1 MNTIAISR
9 LVGSEAGEIAKRLAE
24 SLGYDLVDK
33 AVLQGT
39 LQQYGLT
46 RFGELYTSPP
56 NLWDLANSKN
66 LEIVSMLNDTMQALA
81 HRGRTVI
88 LARGGYMAL
97 NQYSDVLKVRL
108 HAPFPVRVDRVMARE
123 GFVERSEAEQRVL
136 ADDKAR
142 IKFVERFYGKKWHDE
157 SHFDLVLNTDI
168 IPLETIQ
175 TWMTEAVR
183 VLESKKPRADSKV
196 AQQCKVDP
204 LLLSAID
211 QALERRI
218 SSW

>member
-9 LVGSEAGEIAKRLAE
+9 LVGSDAGAIAKQLAV

-56 NLWDLANSKN
+56 NLWDLANTKN
-66 LEIVSMLNDTMQALA
+66 LEIVSMLNDTMRALA
-81 HRGRTVI
+81 HRGRTVV
-88 LARGGYMAL
+88 LARGGYVAL
-97 NQYSDVLKVRL
+97 NKYADVLHVRL
-108 HAPFPVRVDRVMARE
+108 HAPFDVRVDRVMARE
-123 GFVERSEAEQRVL
+123 NIAKREDAKAKVA

-142 IKFVERFYGKKWHDE
+142 IKFVERFYRCKWHDE
-157 SHFDLVLNTDI
+157 SELDLVLNTDI
-168 IPLETIQ
+168 IPKPTAESWI
-175 TWMTEAVR
+175 TEALRLQEAKDVR
-183 VLESKKPRADSKV
+183 PDVQL
-196 AQQCKVDP
+196 AQKTKVDP

-211 QALERRI
+211 EAIERRI
-218 SSW
+218 SI

>member
-9 LVGSEAGEIAKRLAE
+9 LVGSDAGKIAKHVAE

-33 AVLQGT
+33 SILQGT

-88 LARGGYMAL
+88 LARGGYVTLSKYA
-97 NQYSDVLKVRL
+97 DVLNVRL
-108 HAPFPVRVDRVMARE
+108 HAPLDVRVERVMARE
-123 GFVERSEAEQRVL
+123 GFTDRKEAELLVA

-142 IKFVERFYGKKWHDE
+142 VKFVERFYGKKWHDE
-157 SHFDLVLNTDI
+157 SDFDLVMNTDL
-168 IPLETIQ
+168 IPQQTAEAWISEALQMLE
-175 TWMTEAVR
+175 A
-183 VLESKKPRADSKV
+183 KAPRADV
-196 AQQCKVDP
+196 PLAQKTKVDP
-204 LLLSAID
+204 LLLSAIE
-211 QALERRI
+211 QALERRV
-218 SSW
+218 

>member
-9 LVGSEAGEIAKRLAE
+9 LVGSEAGAIAHQLADA
-24 SLGYDLVDK
+24 LGYDLVDK
-33 AVLQGT
+33 SILQGT

-81 HRGRTVI
+81 QRGRTVI
-88 LARGGYMAL
+88 LARGGYVTL
-97 NQYSDVLKVRL
+97 SQYADVLNVRL
-108 HAPFPVRVDRVMARE
+108 HAPFDVRVERIMARE
-123 GFVERSEAEQRVL
+123 NISDRTTAEKQVA

-142 IKFVERFYGKKWHDE
+142 IKFVERFYGQKWHDD
-157 SHFDLVLNTDI
+157 SDFDLVLNTAL
-168 IPLETIQ
+168 IPQQTAEAWITEALRILETR
-175 TWMTEAVR
+175 E
-183 VLESKKPRADSKV
+183 PRADAPLAKNT
-196 AQQCKVDP
+196 KIDP

-211 QALERRI
+211 EALERRV
-218 SSW
+218 

>member
-9 LVGSEAGEIAKRLAE
+9 LVGSQAGEIAQQLAE

-33 AVLQGT
+33 SVLQGT

-81 HRGRTVI
+81 CRGRTVI
-88 LARGGYMAL
+88 LARGGYAAL
-97 NQYSDVLKVRL
+97 NRYADVLHVRL
-108 HAPFPVRVDRVMARE
+108 HAPFDVRVDRVMARE
-123 GFVERSEAEQRVL
+123 GFVDRAEAEVRVA

-142 IKFVERFYGKKWHDE
+142 IKFVERFYGCKWHDE
-157 SHFDLVLNTDI
+157 SDFDLVLNTEV
-168 IPLETIQ
+168 IPKETAQSWIE
-175 TWMTEAVR
+175 EALR
-183 VLESKKPRADSKV
+183 LQGAKESRSDADLARK
-196 AQQCKVDP
+196 AQVDP
-204 LLLSAID
+204 LLMSAID
-211 QALERRI
+211 EALLRRA
-218 SSW
+218 

>member
-9 LVGSEAGEIAKRLAE
+9 LVGSDAGKIAKQVAA

-33 AVLQGT
+33 SILQGT

-81 HRGRTVI
+81 YRGRTVI
-88 LARGGYMAL
+88 LARGGYVTLGKYA
-97 NQYSDVLKVRL
+97 DVLNVRL
-108 HAPFPVRVDRVMARE
+108 HAPFDVRVDRVMARE
-123 GFVERSEAEQRVL
+123 GFMNRSEAETRVA

-142 IKFVERFYGKKWHDE
+142 VKFVERFYGQKWHDE
-157 SHFDLVLNTDI
+157 SDFDLVLNTDLI
-168 IPLETIQ
+168 TPQTAETWI
-175 TWMTEAVR
+175 TEALR
-183 VLESKKPRADSKV
+183 MLEEKTPRAD
-196 AQQCKVDP
+196 AQLGKKIKVDP
-204 LLLSAID
+204 LLLSSIEQAI
-211 QALERRI
+211 ERRV
-218 SSW
+218 

>member
-9 LVGSEAGEIAKRLAE
+9 LVGSDAGAIARQLADT
-24 SLGYDLVDK
+24 LGYDLVDK

-66 LEIVSMLNDTMQALA
+66 LEIVTMLNDTMEALA

-88 LARGGYMAL
+88 LARGGYVAL
-97 NQYSDVLKVRL
+97 NKYADVLNVRL
-108 HAPFPVRVDRVMARE
+108 HAPFAVRVDRIMARE
-123 GFVERSEAEQRVL
+123 GFVDRSDAEVRVR

-142 IKFVERFYGKKWHDE
+142 IKFVERFYGCKWHDE
-157 SHFDLVLNTDI
+157 SDLDLVLNTDV
-168 IPLETIQ
+168 IPQPTAESWIAEALRLQEAK
-175 TWMTEAVR
+175 AVR
-183 VLESKKPRADSKV
+183 DDAEL
-196 AQQCKVDP
+196 AQKSKVDP
-204 LLLSAID
+204 LLLSAIEL
-211 QALERRI
+211 ALERRV
-218 SSW
+218 